1 MYSFLVAALAL
12 GGGLLSRGRW
22 WLFRTSRAE
31 IDDAVGATCRM
42 TLARL
47 TAVADRYEIDSSRGV
62 LIVSVSR
69 NAGVIALGFSD
80 MGQADKKGVLIR
92 NLLAK
97 QFDPIIPRIRIRL
110 RRAR

>member
-1 MYSFLVAALAL
+1 VYSFLAAALAL
-12 GGGLLSRGRW
+12 GGGLLARGRW
-22 WLFRTSRAE
+22 WLFKTSRAE

-47 TAVADRYEIDSSRGV
+47 TAAADRYEIDSSRGV
-62 LIVSVSR
+62 LIVTVSR
-69 NAGVIALGFSD
+69 NAGFFALGFSG
-80 MGQADKKGVLIR
+80 MAQAGKKGVLIR

>member
-1 MYSFLVAALAL
+1 MYSLFVAALTL
-12 GGGLLSRGRW
+12 GGGLLARGRW
-22 WLFRTSRAE
+22 WLFKTSRAE
-31 IDDAVGATCRM
+31 IDAAVGATCRM

-47 TAVADRYEIDSSRGV
+47 TTAADGYEIDSSRGV
-62 LIVSVSR
+62 LIVTVSR
-69 NAGVIALGFSD
+69 NGGVFALGFSG
-80 MGQADKKGVLIR
+80 MGRAGKKGVLIR